1 MGAEYEAAMEVRGAI
16 QSLDDTVGRLVGAVV
31 HLNRLRELELRIA
44 FGREMV
50 DGQLEELRKLEAE
63 SA

>member
-1 MGAEYEAAMEVRGAI
+1 MEVRGAI